1 MDMSGKSRTFR
12 SDSKYIEEYFTLKQM
27 TKEMEKKNRF
37 KKIFLWKQTAVVL
50 HKGEPDKY
58 CRQMRVQLLFLDNIL
73 KFRFH

>member
-1 MDMSGKSRTFR
+1 
-12 SDSKYIEEYFTLKQM
+12 M

>member
-50 HKGEPDKY
+50 HKGEHDKY
-58 CRQMRVQLLFLDNIL
+58 C
-73 KFRFH
+73 KGECSSYS